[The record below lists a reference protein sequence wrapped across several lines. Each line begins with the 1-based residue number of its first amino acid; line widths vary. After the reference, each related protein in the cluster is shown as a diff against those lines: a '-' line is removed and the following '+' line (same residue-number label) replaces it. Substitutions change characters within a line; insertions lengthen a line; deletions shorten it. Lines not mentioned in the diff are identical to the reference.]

1 MCKLYIFISIYDYVL
16 QLGHH
21 GALGLLAHE
30 PAAEERRGERENA
43 KFRPLQDFLRKLV
56 PDLAMKLSLKL
67 VC

>member
-1 MCKLYIFISIYDYVL
+1 MAF
-16 QLGHH
+16 GHH

-30 PAAEERRGERENA
+30 PAAEERRDENENV